1 MRVLFL
7 LFCCALSV
15 QAACASAGGPA
26 CKRLNTRRAV
36 LKTGSVPGAFTASN
50 KQFAL
55 NAALVSAMTPL
66 GLKVSF
72 NLQAKETEVVR
83 ETEDGVQSRF
93 ESNTQ
98 NVVKASFDEVE
109 IRGMQTDYCLE
120 KGNVQ
125 ARVLIPTTEWARLQ
139 RVARKRTVLVY
150 RCTTDIPGACTSDNL
165 ADAKQAAQAAGL
177 NISAVETVSSDLQ
190 ADQKRLAQLGL
201 RHGAALVLW
210 LNIEGRD
217 LGVVEGNQLSATA
230 LQVNLL
236 ETTDK
241 KVRASFSSGSEA
253 RPFKVLLPLRYMKP
267 VQAARKSMKRALL
280 TDEERSLREQL
291 RRWRQEGLL
300 GL

>member
-1 MRVLFL
+1 MDVQGKMRER
-7 LFCCALSV
+7 ALH
-15 QAACASAGGPA
+15 
-26 CKRLNTRRAV
+26 
-36 LKTGSVPGAFTASN
+36 
-50 KQFAL
+50 
-55 NAALVSAMTPL
+55 
-66 GLKVSF
+66 
-72 NLQAKETEVVR
+72 
-83 ETEDGVQSRF
+83 F
-93 ESNTQ
+93 E
-98 NVVKASFDEVE
+98 
-109 IRGMQTDYCLE
+109 
-120 KGNVQ
+120 
-125 ARVLIPTTEWARLQ
+125 
-139 RVARKRTVLVY
+139 
-150 RCTTDIPGACTSDNL
+150 
-165 ADAKQAAQAAGL
+165 QAAQAAGL